1 MSRFERTIGLIGE
14 DGAEKLK
21 NARVLLFGVGGVG
34 GYVAEALIRSGV
46 GRLDAVD
53 GDTVADSN
61 INRQIVALTSTIGR
75 YKAEVFSERAK
86 DINPEAEVTAYNLFF
101 NADIAQKFDFSA
113 YDYVVDAVDDVPAKT
128 EIIVRAVAAGT
139 PVISAMGAGNKLDPT
154 LFKVSDISKTSVC
167 PLARVMRRK
176 LRERGVNHCK
186 VVYSTEEPRVRRV
199 PPSSMAFVPSVAGL
213 IIAGEI
219 VRDLTGVRAGEP
231 RA

>member
-34 GYVAEALIRSGV
+34 GYVAEALIRSSV

-101 NADIAQKFDFSA
+101 NADTAQKFDFSA

-186 VVYSTEEPRVRRV
+186 VVYSTEEPQARRV

>member
-86 DINPEAEVTAYNLFF
+86 DINPEAEVTAYNLFLTRIPRRSSIF
-101 NADIAQKFDFSA
+101 GIRLRGGRRRRRSRENG
-113 YDYVVDAVDDVPAKT
+113 DYRTRRCGGYARYFRYGRGEQTRSHAV
-128 EIIVRAVAAGT
+128 
-139 PVISAMGAGNKLDPT
+139 
-154 LFKVSDISKTSVC
+154 
-167 PLARVMRRK
+167 
-176 LRERGVNHCK
+176 
-186 VVYSTEEPRVRRV
+186 
-199 PPSSMAFVPSVAGL
+199 
-213 IIAGEI
+213 
-219 VRDLTGVRAGEP
+219 
-231 RA
+231 

>member
-21 NARVLLFGVGGVG
+21 NARVLLFGIGGVG

-86 DINPEAEVTAYNLFF
+86 DINPETEVTAYNLFF
-101 NADIAQKFDFSA
+101 NADTAQKFDFSA
-113 YDYVVDAVDDVPAKT
+113 YNGFFGC
-128 EIIVRAVAAGT
+128 RH
-139 PVISAMGAGNKLDPT
+139 
-154 LFKVSDISKTSVC
+154 FSKTNEY
-167 PLARVMRRK
+167 LTAHN
-176 LRERGVNHCK
+176 L
-186 VVYSTEEPRVRRV
+186 
-199 PPSSMAFVPSVAGL
+199 PPIDWNL
-213 IIAGEI
+213 N
-219 VRDLTGVRAGEP
+219 D
-231 RA
+231 

>member
-21 NARVLLFGVGGVG
+21 NARVLLFGIGGVG

-101 NADIAQKFDFSA
+101 NADTAQKFDFSA

-128 EIIVRAVAAGT
+128 EIIVRAVAAVGHF
-139 PVISAMGAGNKLDPT
+139 P
-154 LFKVSDISKTSVC
+154 KV
-167 PLARVMRRK
+167 
-176 LRERGVNHCK
+176 
-186 VVYSTEEPRVRRV
+186 
-199 PPSSMAFVPSVAGL
+199 
-213 IIAGEI
+213 
-219 VRDLTGVRAGEP
+219 
-231 RA
+231 

>member
-86 DINPEAEVTAYNLFF
+86 DINPEAEVTAYNLFLTRIPRRSSIF
-101 NADIAQKFDFSA
+101 RH
-113 YDYVVDAVDDVPAKT
+113 T
-128 EIIVRAVAAGT
+128 TTWWT
-139 PVISAMGAGNKLDPT
+139 PWTTFPRKRRLSYA
-154 LFKVSDISKTSVC
+154 
-167 PLARVMRRK
+167 PLR
-176 LRERGVNHCK
+176 
-186 VVYSTEEPRVRRV
+186 RVRPLFPLWARGTNSI
-199 PPSSMAFVPSVAGL
+199 PRCLKYRIFQKRAFARWRG
-213 IIAGEI
+213 
-219 VRDLTGVRAGEP
+219 
-231 RA
+231 

>member
-75 YKAEVFSERAK
+75 YKAEVFS
-86 DINPEAEVTAYNLFF
+86 
-101 NADIAQKFDFSA
+101 
-113 YDYVVDAVDDVPAKT
+113 
-128 EIIVRAVAAGT
+128 
-139 PVISAMGAGNKLDPT
+139 
-154 LFKVSDISKTSVC
+154 
-167 PLARVMRRK
+167 
-176 LRERGVNHCK
+176 
-186 VVYSTEEPRVRRV
+186 
-199 PPSSMAFVPSVAGL
+199 
-213 IIAGEI
+213 
-219 VRDLTGVRAGEP
+219 
-231 RA
+231 

>member
-101 NADIAQKFDFSA
+101 NADTAQKFDFSA

-186 VVYSTEEPRVRRV
+186 VVYSMEEPRARRV

>member
-21 NARVLLFGVGGVG
+21 NARVLLFGIGGVG

-101 NADIAQKFDFSA
+101 NADTAQKFDFSA

-186 VVYSTEEPRVRRV
+186 VVYSTEEPRTRRV